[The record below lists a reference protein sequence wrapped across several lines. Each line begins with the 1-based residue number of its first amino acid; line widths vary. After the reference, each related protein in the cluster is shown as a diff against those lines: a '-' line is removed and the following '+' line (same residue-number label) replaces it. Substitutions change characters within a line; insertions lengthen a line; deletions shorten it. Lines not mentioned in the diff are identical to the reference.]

1 MIMGGPLLAK
11 AGSGPPFLDMN
22 LQTTI
27 PSVSKKPRVSLSWGR
42 WGIRAIALGY
52 LLLLLIIPLLVI
64 LQDGLREGLG
74 ELWRQVS
81 LPMAWDAL
89 KLTLWTSTVMTV
101 INTVMGTLT
110 AFVLVRYEF
119 PGKRILNGIIDLP
132 LAIPTLVTGVMLVI
146 LFGPQEVL
154 GSWLKE
160 RFDFSVIF
168 APPGIILALLFLT
181 FPFVVRSVQPV
192 LMELNRTQ
200 EHAAATLGAE
210 GWTIFRRIILPPL
223 TLPIVT
229 GALLSFARAIGEF
242 GSIVI
247 VAGNIPFVSQT
258 AAVYVFGEVESENR
272 LGASAVS
279 IVMVAI
285 AFSVLMFADY
295 LRRRSKKDSL

>member
-1 MIMGGPLLAK
+1 MSVQTNIQSSTDYKRPFPWRPL
-11 AGSGPPFLDMN
+11 
-22 LQTTI
+22 
-27 PSVSKKPRVSLSWGR
+27 
-42 WGIRAIALGY
+42 GIRFIALSY
-52 LLLLLIIPLLVI
+52 LAILLIIPLLVI

-74 ELWRQVS
+74 EFWRQVT
-81 LPMAWDAL
+81 LPMAWHAL
-89 KLTLWTSTVMTV
+89 KLTLWTSTVMTI
-101 INTVMGTLT
+101 INTIMGTLT
-110 AFVLVRYEF
+110 AFVLVRYDF
-119 PGKRILNGIIDLP
+119 PGKKLLNGIIDLP

-146 LFGPQEVL
+146 LFGPQEAL
-154 GSWLKE
+154 GAWLKE
-160 RFDFSVIF
+160 QFDFSVIF

-192 LMELNRTQ
+192 LLELDRAQ
-200 EHAAATLGAE
+200 EHAAATLGAG

-223 TLPIVT
+223 SLPVLT

-247 VAGNIPFVSQT
+247 VAGNIPLVSQT

-285 AFSVLMFADY
+285 AFSLLMLADY
-295 LRRRSKKDSL
+295 LRRRSKRGKA

>member
-1 MIMGGPLLAK
+1 
-11 AGSGPPFLDMN
+11 MN

-27 PSVSKKPRVSLSWGR
+27 SPANRKQGISIPWGQL
-42 WGIRAIALGY
+42 GIRTIALSY

-64 LQDGLREGLG
+64 LQDGLREGVG
-74 ELWRQVS
+74 ELWRQVT

-89 KLTLWTSTVMTV
+89 KLTLWTSAVMTI

-110 AFVLVRYEF
+110 AFVLVRYDF
-119 PGKRILNGIIDLP
+119 PGKRLLNGIIDLP

-146 LFGPQEVL
+146 LFGPQEAL
-154 GSWLKE
+154 GAWLKE

-192 LMELNRTQ
+192 LMELDRVQ

-285 AFSVLMFADY
+285 AFSVLMVADL
-295 LRRRSKKDSL
+295 LRKRAKRDSR

>member
-1 MIMGGPLLAK
+1 
-11 AGSGPPFLDMN
+11 MN

-27 PSVSKKPRVSLSWGR
+27 PSAGRRPIASLPWGQ

-52 LLLLLIIPLLVI
+52 LALMLIIPLAVI
-64 LQDGLREGLG
+64 LQDGLREGVP
-74 ELWRQVS
+74 ELWRQVT
-81 LPMAWDAL
+81 LPFAWHAL
-89 KLTLWTSTVMTV
+89 KLTLWTSAVMTL
-101 INTVMGTLT
+101 INTIMGTLT
-110 AFVLVRYEF
+110 AFVLVRYDF
-119 PGKRILNGIIDLP
+119 PGKRILNGVIDLP

-146 LFGPQEVL
+146 LFGPQEAL
-154 GSWLKE
+154 GAWLKE

-168 APPGIILALLFLT
+168 APPGIILALLFIT

-192 LMELNRTQ
+192 LLELDRTQ

-223 TLPIVT
+223 TLPIIT

-247 VAGNIPFVSQT
+247 VAGNIPLISQT

-279 IVMVAI
+279 ILMVAI

-295 LRRRSKKDSL
+295 LRQRSKKDLR

>member
-1 MIMGGPLLAK
+1 MDLSTAQPL
-11 AGSGPPFLDMN
+11 
-22 LQTTI
+22 T
-27 PSVSKKPRVSLSWGR
+27 SKKNRLPLPWGH
-42 WGIRAIALGY
+42 WGVRSVALAY
-52 LLLLLIIPLLVI
+52 LTIMLIVPLLVI
-64 LQDGLREGLG
+64 LQDGTRQGLG
-74 ELWRQVS
+74 ELWRQVT
-81 LPMAWDAL
+81 LPAAWHAL
-89 KLTLWTSTVMTV
+89 KLTLWTAAVMTV
-101 INTVMGTLT
+101 INTIMGTLT

-119 PGKRILNGIIDLP
+119 PGKKILNGIIDLP

-146 LFGPQEVL
+146 LFGPQETL
-154 GSWLKE
+154 GAWLKE
-160 RFDFSVIF
+160 QFDISIIF

-192 LMELNRTQ
+192 LLELDLAQ
-200 EHAAATLGAE
+200 EHAAATLGAN

-247 VAGNIPFVSQT
+247 VAGNIPLVSQT

-272 LGASAVS
+272 LGASAMS

-285 AFSVLMFADY
+285 AFSLMMFADY
-295 LRRRSKKDSL
+295 LRKRSRTNPVVENS

>member
-1 MIMGGPLLAK
+1 
-11 AGSGPPFLDMN
+11 MN
-22 LQTTI
+22 LQTTFT
-27 PSVSKKPRVSLSWGR
+27 PVNKKQSTPLPWGQ
-42 WGIRAIALGY
+42 WGIRAIALSY

-64 LQDGLREGLG
+64 LQDGLREGVG
-74 ELWRQVS
+74 ELWRQVTF
-81 LPMAWDAL
+81 PMAWDAL
-89 KLTLWTSTVMTV
+89 KLTLWTSTLMTI

-110 AFVLVRYEF
+110 AFVLVRYDF

-146 LFGPQEVL
+146 LFGPQEAL
-154 GSWLKE
+154 GAWLKE
-160 RFDFSVIF
+160 QFDFSVIF

-192 LMELNRTQ
+192 LIELDRTQ

-223 TLPIVT
+223 SLPIVT

-279 IVMVAI
+279 IVMLAI
-285 AFSVLMFADY
+285 AFSLLMFADY
-295 LRRRSKKDSL
+295 LRKRSKKETR